1 MRTETL
7 QQIVNINEVPLNI
20 SLSHEALNMREDFNN
35 LISNRINNENN
46 RLPSVPI
53 VENIDVIDRETIF
66 NINNSTT
73 SERRDA
79 FMHEIITNTHSAENR
94 MTLLE
99 NSNDNVHSYI
109 NQLLIRVSSNENV
122 QEIDLYRIGNIFLYT
137 LSNLTDVQTFR
148 DIITPLQES
157 YVIYST
163 HQVLSIPPSIT
174 YEYRNI
180 LDSIGLL
187 TEEHLSE
194 RTDEFHKQVEEKMIV
209 NRRRILMV
217 GAGILATT
225 ALSTIGVPPIGGLIV
240 RGISNVVETTSE
252 VVPPTTSSIRLRD
265 LFDQTLVN
273 IYNYIK

>member
-7 QQIVNINEVPLNI
+7 QQIVNLNEVPLNI
-20 SLSHEALNMREDFNN
+20 SLSHETLNMREDFSN
-35 LISNRINNENN
+35 LISNRINNENS

-73 SERRDA
+73 SERRDE
-79 FMHEIITNTHSAENR
+79 FMYEIITNTHSEENR

-137 LSNLTDVQTFR
+137 LSNLIDVQTFR

-194 RTDEFHKQVEEKMIV
+194 RTDEFNKQVEERMIV

-217 GAGILATT
+217 GTGILATT
-225 ALSTIGVPPIGGLIV
+225 ALSTIGLPPIGGLIV

-252 VVPPTTSSIRLRD
+252 VVPSTTSSIRLRD

-273 IYNYIK
+273 IHNYIK